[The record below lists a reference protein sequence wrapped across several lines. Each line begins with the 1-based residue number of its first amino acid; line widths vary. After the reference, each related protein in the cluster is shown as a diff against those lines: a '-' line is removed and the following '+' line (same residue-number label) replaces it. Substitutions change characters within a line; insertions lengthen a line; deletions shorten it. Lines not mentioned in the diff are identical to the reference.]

1 MHVGVTRHV
10 VQLINESAR
19 RGRKET
25 IRPEGMNG
33 DIAEKRIPLCPANHS
48 HEDDR
53 HEHIENIIIIVI
65 VMTVLKS

>member
-25 IRPEGMNG
+25 IRPGRMNG
-33 DIAEKRIPLCPANHS
+33 DIAEKRIPLCPDNQGR
-48 HEDDR
+48 EE
-53 HEHIENIIIIVI
+53 HEHIQNIIIIVI
-65 VMTVLKS
+65 VMTVVLSR